1 MIRRQG
7 VVWNIN
13 GMHLSS
19 VRSVD
24 LRPLLDNFIEFDSS
38 FKFGSMMIL
47 ASDVSSL
54 DISFLVY
61 NVEDY
66 SKGSY

>member
-1 MIRRQG
+1 
-7 VVWNIN
+7 
-13 GMHLSS
+13 MHLSS